1 MHLRKRH
8 KFMLGG
14 FGFLVIVF
22 IIINSIFT
30 YTLFVKQGLYYTL
43 LNQRIDELKT
53 DTQSKINSITISVLK
68 TENELRSLGSQLGS
82 IDEEISLLKNAASE
96 DFSGVIE
103 KVIRSVVTIRTDVS
117 QGSGFIIDEKGYVVT
132 NAHIMKGAKAAS
144 VITYEGEIHG
154 VNMIGEDSTMDLA
167 LLKIEGDFTKLE
179 LANSDNVQLGEKV
192 IAIGNPLGLQFT
204 VTEGIVSAVK
214 RRGMNNLNAYI
225 QTDAALNPGNSG
237 GPLIN
242 KQGQAIG
249 INNFKVGGG
258 ESLGFAL
265 ESNYIRKSVNGIFE
279 ESYGENLL

>member
-214 RRGMNNLNAYI
+214 RRGMNNLDAYI

>member
-22 IIINSIFT
+22 IIVNSIFT
-30 YTLFVKQGLYYTL
+30 YTLFVKQGLYFTL